1 MAADLS
7 IKPVPVTLDVLCQ
20 CIAQELHNGTL
31 WVLINGGDFA
41 DRQQLAL
48 KLLGLS
54 LFPS

>member
-7 IKPVPVTLDVLCQ
+7 IKPVPVSIDVLMPVH
-20 CIAQELHNGTL
+20 AQ
-31 WVLINGGDFA
+31 A
-41 DRQQLAL
+41 DRQQLGL